1 VFGFAAEPRWHDLR
15 EPAPS
20 MTHAP
25 KLLDSVREAI
35 RARHYSRR
43 TEEAYVQWIRRYIV
57 FHQKRHPSTMG
68 AAEISAFLTWL
79 AVDQHVAASTQ
90 NQALSAL
97 LFLYREVLH
106 VDVGAIEHVPRAR
119 TPVRVPVV
127 LSREEVARVMTRLTG
142 TSWIIV
148 AIPNGVHR
156 RGITCTRLSFNEL

>member
-1 VFGFAAEPRWHDLR
+1 
-15 EPAPS
+15 
-20 MTHAP
+20 M
-25 KLLDSVREAI
+25 
-35 RARHYSRR
+35 
-43 TEEAYVQWIRRYIV
+43 
-57 FHQKRHPSTMG
+57 
-68 AAEISAFLTWL
+68 
-79 AVDQHVAASTQ
+79 DQHVAASTQ

-148 AIPNGVHR
+148 ALLYGAGLRLVECFELRVKDIDFDRHQIVVR
-156 RGITCTRLSFNEL
+156 RGKGQKDRRTMLPAAVRDRLRAHLQVVKRQHEDDRSRGEGRVVLPF